1 MDDQPRAHL
10 GPVRAVA
17 YANWPNVVLHRAV
30 MRVLLANRGRGAKLR
45 MTVTEILSGIERL
58 GVQATAE
65 QVAASLVELEK
76 LDVIESMQNFERVR
90 TAAELRHN
98 HLSYD
103 ITAIGERVEQFFDD
117 LAGMVEAV
125 GSLDATRV
133 ARIRTLLGQLA
144 GAVRR
149 SELDPRSLQSTF
161 TELRAQFDDLRAGA
175 RQFMQDLA
183 STMASTDAIE
193 EEAFAEYKHKVAD
206 YLSGFWRELGQHAD
220 AIGAD
225 VAALQQDIE
234 GELAMLRAIA
244 SLSVAPHPTLSEDE
258 VLERQVAVLRRQWTE
273 MTAWFGDGDSQLR
286 SLDAQLHA
294 AIDWILRGVRRL
306 RERQVQRINRSSE
319 YRALAGLFAA
329 ADSEETC
336 HAIHAAAFGLF
347 GARHLSVPE
356 SDSENTSPGQSW
368 WDAPP
373 APVQGYLRKPGRG
386 ETAVGRVAPIAD
398 AAAAHRMAL
407 EEEMRRGDLVA
418 ALLEQLPAEAARL
431 SSLPALDDDAFD
443 LILDALGQ
451 ALAAYQRGAPAV
463 GYSDDGT
470 LKLTVFDLGDGEVPT
485 RIHRGDGGVLE
496 SPDFLLQVAPAAEA
510 AVV

>member
-1 MDDQPRAHL
+1 MDDSYRVDL

-17 YANWPNVVLHRAV
+17 YANWQNVVLHRAV
-30 MRVLLANRGRGAKLR
+30 MRALLANRARGTTLR
-45 MTVTEILSGIERL
+45 MTVTEVLTATERL

-65 QVAASLVELEK
+65 QIATSLAELEK
-76 LDVIESMQNFERVR
+76 LDVVESMQNFERVR

-103 ITAIGERVEQFFDD
+103 ITALGERVEQFFDD
-117 LAGMVEAV
+117 LAGLVEAV
-125 GSLDATRV
+125 GSLDATRL
-133 ARIRTLLGQLA
+133 ARIRTLLGQLV

-149 SELDPRSLQSTF
+149 RDLDPRSLQNTI
-161 TELRAQFDDLRAGA
+161 TELRAQFDDLRVGA

-183 STMASTDAIE
+183 TTMASTDAIE

-225 VAALQQDIE
+225 VAALRQDAE
-234 GELAMLRAIA
+234 GESAMLRAIA

-286 SLDAQLHA
+286 SLDAHLHA

-306 RERQVQRINRSSE
+306 RERQVQRINRSTE
-319 YRALAGLFAA
+319 HRALATLFAS

-336 HAIHAAAFGLF
+336 HAIHAAAFGLYS
-347 GARHLSVPE
+347 ARHLSVPE
-356 SDSENTSPGQSW
+356 EDSEAVSPGQSW
-368 WDAPP
+368 WDAAP

-386 ETAVGRVAPIAD
+386 ESAVGRVAPIANG
-398 AAAAHRMAL
+398 AEAHRLAV
-407 EEEMRRGDLVA
+407 EEEMRRGELVV
-418 ALLEQLPAEAARL
+418 ALLGRLPAEAARL
-431 SSLPALDDDAFD
+431 SSLPELDVDGFD
-443 LILDALGQ
+443 LILDALGE
-451 ALAAYQRGAPAV
+451 ALAARRSGGPAV

-470 LKLTVFDLGDGEVPT
+470 LKLTVFDLGENQPPA
-485 RIHRGDGGVLE
+485 RIRRGDDGVVE
-496 SPDFLLQVAPAAEA
+496 SPDFLLQVGPAEEA
-510 AVV
+510 A